1 MILRSD
7 SNNRANNSTMIKL
20 NNLNLTPVNISEN
33 RSIFD
38 IKSTLNESEIV
49 DNKAF
54 MRETETVNY
63 NELIDK
69 DQDNGINHN
78 VK

>member
-1 MILRSD
+1 MLLRYD
-7 SNNRANNSTMIKL
+7 SNNRANNSIMIKS
-20 NNLNLTPVNISEN
+20 NNLNLTPNISEN
-33 RSIFD
+33 RSIID
-38 IKSTLNESEIV
+38 TKSTLNESEIV

-63 NELIDK
+63 NEIAK
-69 DQDNGINHN
+69 NQDSGIYHN